1 MQDISS
7 LTRDQTCAPLHWE
20 FGVLTTRPLG
30 ESVFGVWGGGDGQ
43 ITSWTLEGVYVA
55 QLLSRKTK
63 GKTLNLGCLA
73 CREAL
78 PCTLP

>member
-30 ESVFGVWGGGDGQ
+30 ESVFGVWGGELCLFLHL
-43 ITSWTLEGVYVA
+43 S
-55 QLLSRKTK
+55 QLYKQLKDRAHI
-63 GKTLNLGCLA
+63 L
-73 CREAL
+73 
-78 PCTLP
+78 

>member
-30 ESVFGVWGGGDGQ
+30 ESLFGGFFPAEPRGSSIAIIHYIAVY
-43 ITSWTLEGVYVA
+43 TSVSIYV
-55 QLLSRKTK
+55 
-63 GKTLNLGCLA
+63 
-73 CREAL
+73 
-78 PCTLP
+78 